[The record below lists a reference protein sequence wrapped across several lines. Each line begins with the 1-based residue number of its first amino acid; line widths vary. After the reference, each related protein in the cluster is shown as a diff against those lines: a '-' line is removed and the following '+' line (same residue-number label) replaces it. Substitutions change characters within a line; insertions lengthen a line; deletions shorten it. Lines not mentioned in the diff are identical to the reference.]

1 MRYTFLKIRKR
12 AYTNSTTIEKLYIEN
27 TYLINE

>member
-12 AYTNSTTIEKLYIEN
+12 TYTNSITVEKLYIEN